1 MILAKDISLNE
12 LKIMLENKI
21 MISSKIYYDENGYFI
36 TFLNSKKTN
45 YVLVKDKERNTPKTY
60 KSVDRLIGLMK
71 EMGYSNNFEL
81 CFNEKQVKSDE
92 LSDFKYFLL
101 NKVTHV
107 LDDIETHVKY
117 GQDFNYEKD
126 FKQVESLVKNLE
138 SFIKSYGSK
147 SDE

>member
-81 CFNEKQVKSDE
+81 CFN
-92 LSDFKYFLL
+92 
-101 NKVTHV
+101 
-107 LDDIETHVKY
+107 
-117 GQDFNYEKD
+117 
-126 FKQVESLVKNLE
+126 
-138 SFIKSYGSK
+138 
-147 SDE
+147 